1 MKIKRLKILP
11 FTALILF
18 SVNAVFSQSNTI
30 GSWNILNIK
39 YQYSERLILFGEGQI
54 RSLSFYNNFH
64 YFEYKGGFTFKLH
77 PNTLFTLGS
86 GNYQTFKEGGNF
98 IRPKNNDELRIW
110 PQITLFQT
118 VNRLTIEHRYRLE
131 MRWTSNGYKNRYRY
145 RLALKY
151 PVPIALSGSKKLAVN
166 LSNELFFTDSEPY
179 FERNRILAGIEYKLS
194 EFTSIQLGYLHQLD
208 YKINDE
214 TGRDFLQLGLSFELK
229 KPKKEL
235 K

>member
-1 MKIKRLKILP
+1 
-11 FTALILF
+11 
-18 SVNAVFSQSNTI
+18 
-30 GSWNILNIK
+30 
-39 YQYSERLILFGEGQI
+39 
-54 RSLSFYNNFH
+54 
-64 YFEYKGGFTFKLH
+64 
-77 PNTLFTLGS
+77 
-86 GNYQTFKEGGNF
+86 
-98 IRPKNNDELRIW
+98 
-110 PQITLFQT
+110 
-118 VNRLTIEHRYRLE
+118 

-145 RLALKY
+145 RLGLKY

-229 KPKKEL
+229 KSKKEL
-235 K
+235 E

>member
-1 MKIKRLKILP
+1 MKIKTLKILP

-18 SVNAVFSQSNTI
+18 TVNAVFSQSNTI

-39 YQYSERLILFGEGQI
+39 YQHSDRLSLFGEGQI
-54 RSLSFYNNFH
+54 RSLSFYTHFH
-64 YFEYKGGFTFKLH
+64 YFEYKGGFAFKLH
-77 PNTLFTLGS
+77 PNTLFTLGT

-98 IRPKNNDELRIW
+98 IRPQNNNEIRIW
-110 PQITLFQT
+110 PQITLFNQFD
-118 VNRLTIEHRYRLE
+118 RFSLDHRYRLE

-145 RLALKY
+145 RIGIKY
-151 PVPIALSGSKKLAVN
+151 PVPNSRKLTLN

-179 FERNRILAGIEYKLS
+179 FERNRILSSIDYKISDHTILQ
-194 EFTSIQLGYLHQLD
+194 IGYLHQLD

-214 TGRDFLQLGLSFELK
+214 TGRDFILLGLSFDLK

-235 K
+235 E

>member
-1 MKIKRLKILP
+1 LKIKTLKILP

-39 YQYSERLILFGEGQI
+39 HQHSERLSLFGEGQI

-64 YFEYKGGFTFKLH
+64 YFEYQAGFAYKLH
-77 PNTLFTLGS
+77 PNFLFTLGT

-98 IRPKNNDELRIW
+98 IRPQNNNEIRIW
-110 PQITLFQT
+110 PQITLFN
-118 VNRLTIEHRYRLE
+118 VFDRFSIEHRYRLE

-145 RLALKY
+145 RFGLKY
-151 PVPIALSGSKKLAVN
+151 PIPIAFSGAKKLAIN
-166 LSNELFFTDSEPY
+166 LSNELFFTDTEPY
-179 FERNRILAGIEYKLS
+179 FERNRILGGIEYKLS

-214 TGRDFLQLGLSFELK
+214 TGRDFIQLGISFELK
-229 KPKKEL
+229 NQKKI
-235 K
+235 